1 MSERHSAAVDLV
13 PAPTDTGCVKAMRF
27 AAVPAV
33 LRIAPIVALLLA
45 AAVAARAA
53 GARQDDDT
61 APIVSGLKAVVS
73 AKWSEGWLVPG
84 AGIKVTGQAPY
95 TIARAGRFAL
105 TLPLSARPLPGPYRL
120 SVVNAADPLLG
131 KLDEVTVTIPS
142 PPEGVLDY
150 ALVGPTQNGPW
161 SRYERNQSPVLRGKR
176 SIVWMRF
183 IFLSPPKGTHITL
196 WWKLRYKWTFK
207 PVDRRFQKTI
217 DTHMTNSEGPLPT
230 GRWTVQLRVDNR
242 VAKQMVVRIVD

>member
-1 MSERHSAAVDLV
+1 
-13 PAPTDTGCVKAMRF
+13 MRF

-84 AGIKVTGQAPY
+84 AGIKVTGTVDSPAKVKLVLRPLAHPEKVTGQAPY